1 MRVSEALDSRYTCRA
16 FTEQAVPRET
26 IERILKQAQRA
37 PSGGNLQPWR
47 VYVTAGDVREGII
60 QAVREKMAENPRGEG
75 PEYQIYPPK
84 LTEPYRTRRFQVGE
98 AMYAQLGIPRE
109 DKKQRLQWFARNYE
123 GFGAPVLMFFTMDR
137 QMQEGQWS
145 DLGMFLQSIAL
156 MAREEGLHTAFQ
168 EAWAVWTPTIVKA
181 LDIPDNEMLFC
192 GMGLGYEDPEHPLSG
207 FRSERAPLE
216 ELVSYHGMD

>member
-1 MRVSEALDSRYTCRA
+1 MRVSEALESRYTCRA
-16 FTEQAVPRET
+16 FTDAPVPRET
-26 IERILKQAQRA
+26 IERILTTAQRA

-47 VYVTAGDVREGII
+47 VYVTAGEVKDDII
-60 QAVREKMAENPRGEG
+60 ARVHRKMPETPRGEG
-75 PEYQIYPPK
+75 AEYAIYPPE

-109 DKKQRLQWFARNYE
+109 DKPSRLKWFARNYE
-123 GFGAPVLMFFTMDR
+123 AFGAPVLAFFTMDR

-168 EAWAVWTPTIVKA
+168 EAWAVWTPTVVEA
-181 LDIPDNEMLFC
+181 LSIPDNEMLFC
-192 GMGLGYEDPEHPLSG
+192 GMGLGFEDPDHALAG
-207 FRSERAPLE
+207 FRSDRAPLD
-216 ELVSYHGMD
+216 ELASFHGL

>member
-1 MRVSEALDSRYTCRA
+1 MKVSDALDSRYTCRA
-16 FTEQAVPRET
+16 FTDAPVPRAT
-26 IERILKQAQRA
+26 VERILTTAQRA

-47 VYVTAGDVREGII
+47 VYVTTGEVRAGII
-60 QAVREKMAENPRGEG
+60 ETVRGKMAETPRGEG
-75 PEYQIYPPK
+75 AEYDIYPPE

-109 DKKQRLQWFARNYE
+109 DKRSRLQWFMRNYE
-123 GFGAPVLMFFTMDR
+123 AFDAPVLMFFTMDR

-168 EAWAVWTPTIVKA
+168 EAWAVWTPTIVEA
-181 LDIPDNEMLFC
+181 LAIPDNEMLFC
-192 GMGLGYEDPEHPLSG
+192 GMGLGHEDPSHPLTG
-207 FRSERAPLE
+207 FRSERAPLD
-216 ELVSYHGMD
+216 ELATFHGF

>member
-1 MRVSEALDSRYTCRA
+1 MNVSDALDSRYTCRG
-16 FTEQAVPRET
+16 FTAEPIPRDT
-26 IERILKQAQRA
+26 IERILTVAQRA

-47 VYVTAGDVREGII
+47 VYVTAGEVRQRII
-60 QAVREKMAENPRGEG
+60 DTVHEKMATTPRGEG
-75 PEYQIYPPK
+75 AEYAIYPPE

-109 DKKQRLQWFARNYE
+109 DKASRLKWFARNYE
-123 GFGAPVLMFFTMDR
+123 AFGAPVLMFFSMDR

-168 EAWAVWTPTIVKA
+168 EAWAVWTRTVVEI
-181 LDIPDNEMLFC
+181 LGIPDHEMLFC
-192 GMGLGYEDPEHPLSG
+192 GMGLGFEDPEHPLAG
-207 FRSERAPLE
+207 FRSERAPLA
-216 ELVSYHGMD
+216 ELASFHGL